1 MLFTAIAGTVV
12 ILPWALPST
21 PFDED
26 RRPLAEQTQLA
37 QQPLTGLGGGE
48 TIREIH
54 QDTPF
59 SLVALTAAD
68 LSGTSA
74 RVRAKKA
81 DGSWGPWYEAENLD
95 GVGDG
100 SPAPRGTEPVFVGL
114 TTTVQIAVTRPG
126 GTTASAPPQAG

>member
-1 MLFTAIAGTVV
+1 MLFTAIAGTLV

-48 TIREIH
+48 QIREI
-54 QDTPF
+54 QQETPV

-68 LSGTSA
+68 LT
-74 RVRAKKA
+74 
-81 DGSWGPWYEAENLD
+81 
-95 GVGDG
+95 
-100 SPAPRGTEPVFVGL
+100 
-114 TTTVQIAVTRPG
+114 
-126 GTTASAPPQAG
+126 